1 MYFQNLC
8 EILFLNHHNSCHLN
22 LLRILNFL
30 ILLIGLFSYSQL
42 TQSLFE
48 KEFFY
53 LAGILFLSTCII
65 TFLIYKTIII
75 PVTFDLNNTK
85 KEFEKFNEDMKKSNH
100 QKAFELELINTT
112 LQEKVKEQRE
122 LNESLESKLIL
133 EIQSKEKKEI
143 LLVHQSRLAGIGKV
157 AINSVQA
164 CEETINSVNFLLQ
177 NINNE
182 HKKININN
190 NFIDKSM
197 EQLNRI
203 VSEMQIKNE
212 ELKNFIKPNEVK
224 KEFFLDEIVMEALEM
239 LEDTFMNHNIKIDY
253 NFSKSINLYGFPN
266 EINQVIFSILQ
277 NAKEALVEKNIDSK
291 KVFISIKKDRDFAYI
306 NIVDNAGGVPSALLG
321 NIFEPY
327 FTTKKYKKSSGL
339 GLFLSKI
346 IIEEN
351 MQGKLEFENASE
363 GAKFV
368 ITLPISKEN
377 E

>member
-1 MYFQNLC
+1 
-8 EILFLNHHNSCHLN
+8 
-22 LLRILNFL
+22 
-30 ILLIGLFSYSQL
+30 
-42 TQSLFE
+42 
-48 KEFFY
+48 
-53 LAGILFLSTCII
+53 
-65 TFLIYKTIII
+65 
-75 PVTFDLNNTK
+75 
-85 KEFEKFNEDMKKSNH
+85 
-100 QKAFELELINTT
+100 
-112 LQEKVKEQRE
+112 
-122 LNESLESKLIL
+122 
-133 EIQSKEKKEI
+133 
-143 LLVHQSRLAGIGKV
+143 
-157 AINSVQA
+157 
-164 CEETINSVNFLLQ
+164 
-177 NINNE
+177 
-182 HKKININN
+182 
-190 NFIDKSM
+190 
-197 EQLNRI
+197 
-203 VSEMQIKNE
+203 
-212 ELKNFIKPNEVK
+212 
-224 KEFFLDEIVMEALEM
+224 M